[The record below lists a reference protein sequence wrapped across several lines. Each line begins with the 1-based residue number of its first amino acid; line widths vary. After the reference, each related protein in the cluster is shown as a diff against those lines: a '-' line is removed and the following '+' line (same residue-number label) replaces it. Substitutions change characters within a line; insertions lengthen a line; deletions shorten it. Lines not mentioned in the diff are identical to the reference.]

1 MYPTSQVSLAETA
14 PRLSFEALVPWI
26 SKVSTTVLRCL
37 SLTVSL
43 SNLLLPIQEVSTHFL
58 LLTLPTSSRSRFW
71 RMPLPHH
78 SMVLVQ
84 VMVSSLSLPRKV
96 RVVRLSLAPT
106 YHSLFLG
113 SLLPQPSC
121 VVMVNAW
128 WTFSWQRTNVSANM
142 TGWPIRLSSQ
152 IVTRTHGDG
161 TLTAMVHTTTFGTRV
176 TSPKM
181 IPTRFL
187 H

>member
-58 LLTLPTSSRSRFW
+58 LLTLPASSRSRFW

-78 SMVLVQ
+78 SMALVQ
-84 VMVSSLSLPRKV
+84 VMASSSSL
-96 RVVRLSLAPT
+96 RVVRLNLAPT
-106 YHSLFLG
+106 YPSLFLG
-113 SLLPQPSC
+113 SLPPQPSC
-121 VVMVNAW
+121 VVMVSAW
-128 WTFSWQRTNVSANM
+128 WTFSWRRTNVSANM
-142 TGWPIRLSSQ
+142 TGRPIRLSSR

-161 TLTAMVHTTTFGTRV
+161 IQTVMVHTTTFGIRV
-176 TSPKM
+176 ISPQT

-187 H
+187 R

>member
-43 SNLLLPIQEVSTHFL
+43 ANLLLPIQEVSTHFL

-78 SMVLVQ
+78 SMALVQ
-84 VMVSSLSLPRKV
+84 VMASSLSLPRKV
-96 RVVRLSLAPT
+96 RVVRLNLAPT
-106 YHSLFLG
+106 YPSLSLG
-113 SLLPQPSC
+113 SLPPQPSC
-121 VVMVNAW
+121 VVMVSAW
-128 WTFSWQRTNVSANM
+128 WTLSWRRTNVSANM
-142 TGWPIRLSSQ
+142 TGRPIRLSSR

-161 TLTAMVHTTTFGTRV
+161 IQTVMVHTTTFGIKV
-176 TSPKM
+176 TSPQT

-187 H
+187 R